1 MSVSWYGKFACSYSL
16 GLFFNNTL
24 KVELL
29 EVEQSLSG
37 LQVIRC
43 LDLIKKILK

>member
-1 MSVSWYGKFACSYSL
+1 MSVSCAEKFACSYSS

-24 KVELL
+24 KKVELL

-37 LQVIRC
+37 LQVITFR
-43 LDLIKKILK
+43 LD